1 VVGNRYRVTSTLATL
16 FVGWMVVVA
25 IKPLVAVIPPGGLW
39 LLLAGGLCY
48 SLSAVLASIRSL
60 RYRVAATNAFVLGGS
75 ICHLLAVM
83 LFVLPQHA

>member
-1 VVGNRYRVTSTLATL
+1 
-16 FVGWMVVVA
+16 MVVVA
-25 IKPLVAVIPPGGLW
+25 IKPLVAVIPHGGSGFFW
-39 LLLAGGLCY
+39 RGACY